1 MKNLM
6 LSFLFVCL
14 SAGIASAERYT
25 ALNFNQHSLGLE
37 FGATRA
43 LINAIPVA
51 LEVAVTD
58 TANAPSDIEKSFRAE
73 VEANAM
79 QGLETSSRLYRVGP
93 EVEALLKTGYTFKNL
108 SLIVGIGAAYQSTAF
123 VSVEKGYY
131 KADFALAWYT
141 GITYVKDRFVFNAGF
156 DNKRKFISGVGFIF

>member
-1 MKNLM
+1 MKNLIV
-6 LSFLFVCL
+6 SFLFVCL
-14 SAGIASAERYT
+14 SAGVASAERYT
-25 ALNFNQHSLGLE
+25 ALNFNQQSIGLE

-43 LINAIPVA
+43 INGAVPVA
-51 LEVAVTD
+51 LEISVRD
-58 TANAPSDIEKSFRAE
+58 SANAPSDIEKSFRAE

-79 QGLETSSRLYRVGP
+79 QGLETGSRVYRVGP

-131 KADFALAWYT
+131 KADFSLAWYT
-141 GITYVKDRFVFNAGF
+141 GITCVKNRFVFNAGF
-156 DNKRKFISGVGFIF
+156 DNKRKFVSGVGFIF